1 MKKLLILGTSTGS
14 VQIVNYAK
22 SIGIYTIVTD
32 FFSIE
37 QSEAKRYADECWN
50 ISTADVNQL
59 EKKCIEE
66 NVDGVFA
73 GVSEFNLDKVLELTE
88 RLHLPC
94 YINKNAWGYARNKY
108 EFKQVCKKVGAPVF
122 LRISVVMG
130 ILLKKIWPMLFIL

>member
-59 EKKCIEE
+59 EKKCIEPQIR
-66 NVDGVFA
+66 
-73 GVSEFNLDKVLELTE
+73 NL
-88 RLHLPC
+88 
-94 YINKNAWGYARNKY
+94 
-108 EFKQVCKKVGAPVF
+108 
-122 LRISVVMG
+122 
-130 ILLKKIWPMLFIL
+130 

>member
-32 FFSIE
+32 FFPIE

-59 EKKCIEE
+59 EK
-66 NVDGVFA
+66 
-73 GVSEFNLDKVLELTE
+73 
-88 RLHLPC
+88 
-94 YINKNAWGYARNKY
+94 NALRKMLM
-108 EFKQVCKKVGAPVF
+108 VF
-122 LRISVVMG
+122 LLVFQNL
-130 ILLKKIWPMLFIL
+130 ILIKS